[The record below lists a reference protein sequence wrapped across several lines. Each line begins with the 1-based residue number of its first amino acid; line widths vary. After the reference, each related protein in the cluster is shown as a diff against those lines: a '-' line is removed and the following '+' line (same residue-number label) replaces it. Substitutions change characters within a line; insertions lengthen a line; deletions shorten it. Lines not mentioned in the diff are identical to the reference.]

1 MPIRDFTGNN
11 WEEMARRPKPTNERL
26 RNLFAGID
34 LISIKP
40 GGSSELRTQPN
51 KVLFEIAQPD
61 AIKQFAALIEINE
74 VAIGFHCMCLGTYDV
89 ELYTNNQLQATISY
103 HHEYSIRCDLWSTDA
118 ALANPEGLVTFLAE
132 QGFKKP
138 LEDLNETKRQKEA
151 SYLAD
156 QEWLAISPKCF
167 RTFWEKFGSYGDFPE
182 ELIDALNN
190 EIPDKAARIIALLQT
205 FGKTK
210 NFWSGYPS
218 YENVPADILNTYH
231 PMVILKAYTD
241 SDRNYKTRRGLG
253 RYLCS
258 FDFRK
263 IRKKYLNYIS
273 EEVID
278 DLEKCFTSIGEEKG
292 IYEIN
297 RLRNEKNKKNG
308 KQG

>member
-1 MPIRDFTGNN
+1 MPILDLTGNN
-11 WEEMARRPKPTNERL
+11 WEEMARRPIPTNERL
-26 RNLFAGID
+26 RNLFAGVD

-51 KVLFEIAQPD
+51 IVLFELARPD
-61 AIKQFAALIEINE
+61 TIKQFAALIEINE
-74 VAIGFHCMCLGTYDV
+74 AAIGFHCMCLGTYDV
-89 ELYTNNQLQATISY
+89 ELYANNQLKATISY
-103 HHEYSIRCDLWSTDA
+103 HHEYSIRCDHWSTDA

-138 LEDLNETKRQKEA
+138 LEDLIETKRSQEA
-151 SYLAD
+151 DHIAD
-156 QEWLAISPKCF
+156 QEWLAIAPKCF
-167 RTFWEKFGSYGDFPE
+167 RIFWSAFYVDGDFPE

-190 EIPDKAARIIALLQT
+190 EFPDKAARIIALLQT

-210 NFWSGYPS
+210 EFWSGYPC
-218 YENVPADILNTYH
+218 YQNVPAQILNTYN
-231 PMVILKAYTD
+231 LKEVLEVYTV

-258 FDFRK
+258 FNFRK
-263 IRKKYLNYIS
+263 KRKKYLKDITD
-273 EEVID
+273 EVID
-278 DLEKCFTSIGEEKG
+278 DLEKCFISIGEERG